1 MSESKNQYIKKVE
14 LTSLEQANLKLI
26 QKKIAE
32 NDRPALRPNYWYDM
46 LIKFWETKGQ
56 KED

>member
-1 MSESKNQYIKKVE
+1 MAESENQYIKKVK
-14 LTSLEQANLKLI
+14 LTPLEQANLNLI

-46 LIKFWETKGQ
+46 LIKFWETKAQEGA
-56 KED
+56 